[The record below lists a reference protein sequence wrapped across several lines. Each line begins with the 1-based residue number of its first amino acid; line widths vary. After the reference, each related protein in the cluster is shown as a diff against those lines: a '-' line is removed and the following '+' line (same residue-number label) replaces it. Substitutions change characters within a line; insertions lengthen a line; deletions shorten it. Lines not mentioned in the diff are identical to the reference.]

1 MQEQD
6 GESGTYKRL
15 LVVVIHEIGNSPIIC
30 IISPQ
35 QMVKLHKQIVKS
47 RRPEEFMNS
56 QYFGLFQYF
65 DCLGNIE
72 LNNIVKENL
81 ECKKNLSILLK
92 HNFWSGTIVL

>member
-15 LVVVIHEIGNSPIIC
+15 LVVVFHEIGNSPIIC

-72 LNNIVKENL
+72 LNNIVKANFEY
-81 ECKKNLSILLK
+81 KKNLSILLK
-92 HNFWSGTIVL
+92 HNLW